1 MGVCANGELGL
12 MQSATRGALESRFD
26 EENSFNFFFFSE
38 IELKGSFKWSLL
50 VLVVYINPKPR
61 PK

>member
-1 MGVCANGELGL
+1 